1 MDRVFAP
8 ATWSPRV
15 CVRRRRRREI
25 GSERAPHGRRRL
37 RLGKLRGPR
46 AREGVVIARR
56 LRASVVV
63 VTVAFATSRAAAQA
77 PPERTLPAQLS
88 APTRA
93 TLAAVIDSARVA
105 GLPVDP
111 LYSKVREGV
120 FRSADEGRVIAAVQ
134 RLRHDLADARSA
146 LGDSVRPE
154 EITAGANALRAGIR
168 PADLSRLRDA
178 RGRKPDHPLTV
189 ALVVL
194 ADLATR
200 GVPPA
205 MAAASVNEL
214 VARNV
219 SDGSLMSF
227 RQNVER

>member
-1 MDRVFAP
+1 M
-8 ATWSPRV
+8 S
-15 CVRRRRRREI
+15 VRLFTL
-25 GSERAPHGRRRL
+25 A
-37 RLGKLRGPR
+37 
-46 AREGVVIARR
+46 IA
-56 LRASVVV
+56 LVASAG
-63 VTVAFATSRAAAQA
+63 TTGAQ
-77 PPERTLPAQLS
+77 EVDRTLPSQLS

-93 TLAAVIDSARVA
+93 TLQRLIDSARVE

-120 FRSADEGRVIAAVQ
+120 FRSAEEPRVVAAVQ
-134 RLRHDLADARSA
+134 RLTRDLGDARSA
-146 LGDSVRPE
+146 LGDSVGAE
-154 EITAGANALRAGIR
+154 EIAAGANALRAGLQ
-168 PADLSRLRDA
+168 PADLSRLRES
-178 RGRKPDHPLTV
+178 RGHRADHPLTV

-219 SDGSLMSF
+219 SDVSLLSF
-227 RQNVER
+227 RQNVERDLVGGRSPASALDARTKAMIDERRP

>member
-1 MDRVFAP
+1 M
-8 ATWSPRV
+8 T
-15 CVRRRRRREI
+15 
-25 GSERAPHGRRRL
+25 G
-37 RLGKLRGPR
+37 
-46 AREGVVIARR
+46 RR

-63 VTVAFATSRAAAQA
+63 TTFALAATRAAAQA
-77 PPERTLPAQLS
+77 PPDRTLPAQLS

-93 TLAAVIDSARVA
+93 TLLALIDSARMA

-134 RLRHDLADARSA
+134 RLRHDLTDARSA
-146 LGDSVRPE
+146 LGDSVGEE
-154 EITAGANALRAGIR
+154 EIAAGANALRAGIR
-168 PADLSRLRDA
+168 PAELSRLSEA
-178 RGRKPDHPLTV
+178 RGRTDRHPLTV

-200 GVPPA
+200 GVPPTL
-205 MAAASVNEL
+205 AAASVNEL

-219 SDGSLMSF
+219 SDGSLLSF
-227 RQNVER
+227 RQNVERDMVSGRSAASALDARTRSMIEDAERRRP

>member
-1 MDRVFAP
+1 MIRVL
-8 ATWSPRV
+8 RV
-15 CVRRRRRREI
+15 VSLLALVVPVLC
-25 GSERAPHGRRRL
+25 
-37 RLGKLRGPR
+37 
-46 AREGVVIARR
+46 AR
-56 LRASVVV
+56 
-63 VTVAFATSRAAAQA
+63 VAAGQD
-77 PPERTLPAQLS
+77 PPDRTLPTQLS

-93 TLAAVIDSARVA
+93 TLERLIDSARVA

-120 FRSADEGRVIAAVQ
+120 FRSADEARVIAAVR
-134 RLRHDLADARSA
+134 RLGRDLAEARSA
-146 LGDSVRPE
+146 LGDSAQPE

-168 PADLSRLRDA
+168 PADLSRLQDA
-178 RGRKPDHPLTV
+178 RGRRPDQPLTV

-214 VARNV
+214 VARKV
-219 SDGSLMSF
+219 PDGSLMSF
-227 RQNVER
+227 RQNVERDLVGGRSPASALDARTRSMIDEVERRRP

>member
-1 MDRVFAP
+1 M
-8 ATWSPRV
+8 
-15 CVRRRRRREI
+15 
-25 GSERAPHGRRRL
+25 
-37 RLGKLRGPR
+37 
-46 AREGVVIARR
+46 IARR
-56 LRASVVV
+56 FRASIVV
-63 VTVAFATSRAAAQA
+63 VTLAFATSRAAAQA
-77 PPERTLPAQLS
+77 PPDRTLPAPLS

-93 TLAAVIDSARVA
+93 TLLGLIDSARVA

-146 LGDSVRPE
+146 LGDSVGAE

-168 PADLSRLRDA
+168 PAELSRLSDA
-178 RGRKPDHPLTV
+178 RGRTDRHPLTV

-200 GVPPA
+200 GVPPTL
-205 MAAASVNEL
+205 AAASVNEL

-219 SDGSLMSF
+219 SDGSLLSF
-227 RQNVER
+227 RQNVERDLIGGRSAASALDARTRSMIEDAERRRP

>member
-1 MDRVFAP
+1 M
-8 ATWSPRV
+8 
-15 CVRRRRRREI
+15 
-25 GSERAPHGRRRL
+25 
-37 RLGKLRGPR
+37 
-46 AREGVVIARR
+46 IARMPSAISTR
-56 LRASVVV
+56 IGMVSLI
-63 VTVAFATSRAAAQA
+63 VALVLVLATSATHANAQEQ
-77 PPERTLPAQLS
+77 PDRTLPALLS
-88 APTRA
+88 AGTRA
-93 TLAAVIDSARVA
+93 TLERLIDSARVA

-120 FRSADEGRVIAAVQ
+120 FRSADEARVVAAVQ
-134 RLRHDLADARSA
+134 RLGRDLGDARSA
-146 LGDSVRPE
+146 LGDSARAE
-154 EITAGANALRAGIR
+154 EIAAGANALRAGVR
-168 PADLSRLRDA
+168 PADLSKLRDS
-178 RGRKPDHPLTV
+178 RGRRGDHPLTV

-227 RQNVER
+227 RQNVERDLVGGRSAASALDARTKSMIDEMERRRP